1 MSFNLKEAAD
11 RLIRIADAIDRE
23 ASDCTYFVCDECN
36 HTANLTTI
44 NSRRKEA
51 ALRIAREDVA
61 DITINDII
69 GCAVPGCAGSMK
81 YATTENSAKYYV
93 DAAEE
98 EVEAAEGEK
107 GEVDFKLT
115 EEAPDAL
122 PEEVEE
128 EPKEEEAPKKE
139 KEPKEEAPKEEK
151 EPEEDMPE
159 KDKAEEIFEPIN
171 DFQTEE
177 VEVMEE
183 EPKKEKKETKKDK
196 PDDEEAAFPKEKT
209 PKFEKTKEAA
219 DHGFWDSVSRYT
231 I

>member
-128 EPKEEEAPKKE
+128 EPKEEEAPK
-139 KEPKEEAPKEEK
+139 EEK